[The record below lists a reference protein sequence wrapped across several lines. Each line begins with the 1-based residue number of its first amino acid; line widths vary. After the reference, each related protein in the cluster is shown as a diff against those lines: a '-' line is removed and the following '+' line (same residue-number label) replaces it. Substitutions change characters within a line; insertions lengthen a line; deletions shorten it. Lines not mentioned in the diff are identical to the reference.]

1 MTMNTNTN
9 IDITTSTTPEI
20 PAIGK
25 HWYSNQPITQQD
37 LDSAP
42 DLFSKLQVLSNMA
55 GPGRQHISA
64 ALNQLRNAEH
74 TREKYRKI
82 ADGIQEMFGDILW
95 DYIEDQVAD
104 LIESKIEDCI
114 TTDDLDP
121 SDVLTQ
127 DNLDELKD
135 DLAGDIRSRIV
146 KDVTEEVIS
155 EIEDRARIRLR

>member
-25 HWYSNQPITQQD
+25 HWYTNQPITQQD

-55 GPGRQHISA
+55 GPGRQHIQMAMS
-64 ALNQLRNAEH
+64 QLRNYEMN
-74 TREKYRKI
+74 REKYRKI